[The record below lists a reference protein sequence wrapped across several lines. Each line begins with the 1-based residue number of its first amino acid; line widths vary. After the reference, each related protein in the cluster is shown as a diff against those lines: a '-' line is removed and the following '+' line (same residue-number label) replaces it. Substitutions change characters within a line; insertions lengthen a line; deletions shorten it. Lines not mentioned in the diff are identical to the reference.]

1 MDARTVKDNVS
12 QVDLQRCIGCGV
24 CVPSCTAG
32 ATKLVKK
39 EEIMAPPKD
48 VSAMYMKIMNNK
60 TQMKRMEAKKG
71 DK

>member
-1 MDARTVKDNVS
+1 
-12 QVDLQRCIGCGV
+12 
-24 CVPSCTAG
+24 
-32 ATKLVKK
+32 
-39 EEIMAPPKD
+39 MAPPKD

>member
-1 MDARTVKDNVS
+1 MSVAS
-12 QVDLQRCIGCGV
+12 AAESAS
-24 CVPSCTAG
+24 PACTAG

-39 EEIMAPPKD
+39 DKIIAPPKD
-48 VSAMYMKIMNNK
+48 ATAMYMQILNNK